1 MAADLPDL
9 SKTDKNLWNA
19 IVGEAMAHLKYNA
32 FAHKALEEGLPEV
45 AQVFQEVAGAETIH
59 GMNHLRV
66 SGEINSTVIN
76 LRNVT
81 IGESK
86 EFSTMYPRMIKDALE
101 EDRRDAADSF
111 SLAMER
117 ERHHLEVFTRTLEL
131 LEAKQAGI
139 PQPQAASRAAVSD
152 ASLETKVEVAPHDIS
167 ITDSMSPG
175 DLDTYVTAAMEVDRE
190 RWRVASLGRLR
201 EVVFGAQDG
210 ILSTVALVTSV
221 AVAVG
226 ETSTVLVAGL
236 AAASAGMISMATGAY
251 LGSRA
256 EQDVVR
262 AEIAREAQ
270 ELEENPA
277 EELAELVVIFQRE
290 GRTYEEASQLADE
303 ISRDKDLWLRTL
315 IEKEV
320 GISLDETTNPV
331 KDALAMGVSFVV
343 AALVPIIPYLFLED
357 RRAIAV
363 SVVAALVGLFV
374 LGFGKGRLVQKSPW
388 LQGLEIL
395 GIGVVSAGVGL
406 ALGDLIPRLLT

>member
-167 ITDSMSPG
+167 ITDSMSPR

-236 AAASAGMISMATGAY
+236 AAAFAGMISMATGAY

-290 GRTYEEASQLADE
+290 GRTYREASQLADE